1 MGDDSSMRS
10 KRNDNHRKNRTSPR
24 RSSRRL
30 FAGFGAIARLIVATE
45 QSIQFRRLSDKKLIL
60 FVAGLGIIF
69 LASVVQTFGTNWL
82 GQACPYPGPCFHWEW
97 LAVGVVLS
105 AAAYFAWKVVNN
117 SRH

>member
-1 MGDDSSMRS
+1 MGDDSSVRS
-10 KRNDNHRKNRTSPR
+10 KRNDNHRKNKTSRR
-24 RSSRRL
+24 RSSRRSL
-30 FAGFGAIARLIVATE
+30 AGFRAIARLTVATE
-45 QSIQFRRLSDKKLIL
+45 QSIQIRRQKLIL

-97 LAVGVVLS
+97 LAIGVVLS
-105 AAAYFAWKVVNN
+105 AAAYFAWKTVNN